1 MAKKVCTQCTPH
13 SEEWTLSAQLAKSN
27 RRIFIALVLS
37 ICLSVCLIAGIVGG
51 FIWYINQFEIVEDTV
66 EQHTN
71 EVDIDAQDG
80 GDVNYIGND
89 GDIVNGES

>member
-1 MAKKVCTQCTPH
+1 MEKKVCTQCTPH

-27 RRIFIALVLS
+27 RRMFIALVLV
-37 ICLSVCLIAGIVGG
+37 ICFWVLSTVGIVSG
-51 FIWYINQFEIVEDTV
+51 FLWYLNRFEIVSDVDTV
-66 EQHTN
+66 NDT
-71 EVDIDAQDG
+71 VDIDAQDG